1 MGLILLWSIRLSVH
15 IGSRH
20 KGEDWRY
27 KIIKNR
33 WAHRGY
39 FGRTLSA
46 YLYVFV
52 MQGLFSLINNASAI
66 YIMRYMNKK
75 NTAEG
80 IIFGLEL
87 FHLAG
92 LTVWLTGFFFE
103 VIGDK

>member
-1 MGLILLWSIRLSVH
+1 MGLVIVWSVRLSLH
-15 IGSRH
+15 IGIRH

-39 FGRTLSA
+39 FGRTVSA

-66 YIMRYMNKK
+66 YVMRYMTK
-75 NTAEG
+75 
-80 IIFGLEL
+80 
-87 FHLAG
+87 
-92 LTVWLTGFFFE
+92 
-103 VIGDK
+103 